1 MGTFTLPGMDG
12 MADQRAPVDRMNP
25 LLAALLEQVTAG
37 NVASTADQADAGPK
51 QLPGEVEP
59 GNFLID
65 GIVDWG
71 LDDDGGPAAEV
82 KWHKWGHAHN
92 TVVKLDL
99 IGHDSSL
106 VRTFIRKL
114 ER

>member
-1 MGTFTLPGMDG
+1 M
-12 MADQRAPVDRMNP
+12 
-25 LLAALLEQVTAG
+25 
-37 NVASTADQADAGPK
+37 DAGTK

-65 GIVDWG
+65 GIIDWG
-71 LDDDGGPAAEV
+71 LDDDGDPAAEV

-114 ER
+114 EREEQRWHFLQGQQVCLIPVPRLVMLVVRALIIRSA